1 MLQKYLDEFL
11 SLTTNKHAGAIA
23 PHKPILLLS
32 IIDMFESGQLIGNHI
47 ELTDQ
52 LERFFMRNWR
62 QYVGNSIFYRPNI
75 DKPYWHMKNE
85 PFWKLVSKTSQPVEA
100 IKSPYSVKTL
110 QENVYAVIDDGLV
123 SLLKD
128 TETREVLRKA
138 LIDRYM
144 GDYLAKRRMVVPIIC
159 FVNILLNLAS

>member
-32 IIDMFESGQLIGNHI
+32 VIDLFEGGQLKDNHI

-52 LERFFMRNWR
+52 LERLFMCNWH
-62 QYVGNSIFYRPNI
+62 QYVGNSLFYRPNI

-85 PFWKLVSKTSQPVEA
+85 PFWELVSKSSLPVEA

-110 QENVYAVIDDGLV
+110 QENVYAVIDEELV
-123 SLLKD
+123 LLLKD
-128 TETREVLRKA
+128 PEMREVLRKS
-138 LIDRYM
+138 LIDKYM
-144 GDYLAKRRMVVPIIC
+144 GDYLAKRKMIAPIIC
-159 FVNILLNLAS
+159 FASILLNLAS